1 MARCV
6 DALGYPACVLL
17 PAAGTSLS
25 YGLWPP
31 SCTVQH
37 MDLFRGSEYRV
48 KREPWQWKC
57 EVYGAPHMGI
67 TDIKKASH

>member
-1 MARCV
+1 
-6 DALGYPACVLL
+6 
-17 PAAGTSLS
+17 
-25 YGLWPP
+25 
-31 SCTVQH
+31 